1 MPSSYSS
8 GQNYVINSNLRSL
21 FQWGT
26 DLEVLALVQITG
38 HDIYIYS
45 QHKQWVRYSPNM
57 KQTDPKT
64 TAFYLN
70 NHSGAHFDPVLT
82 SLKW

>member
-8 GQNYVINSNLRSL
+8 GQDYVLKLSLRSP
-21 FQWGT
+21 FCWGT
-26 DLEVLALVQITG
+26 DLEVLVLLQITG
-38 HDIYIYS
+38 YDIYVHT

-64 TAFYLN
+64 TVFYVN
-70 NHSGAHFDPVLT
+70 NHSGMHFNPVLT